1 MRDIKIK
8 ETSTKP
14 KVKNAAVRAPKELM
28 RTAIL
33 EGKEKSREIAN
44 ARENDREAQSP
55 TEYATGRILK
65 GQEQIIRQSG
75 KVVHKAGEKGTHAVG
90 EKIRRSAEKKEQGS
104 HAEGQ
109 GGHPAGL
116 RESQQA
122 YAKRTAVA
130 RKNVPVSESSAEQ
143 AKQSFKIQRQNEL
156 LKRKLKVKGSPKIA
170 EGPVTV
176 EKFAKG
182 ATVRPTVGSGKNQT
196 VPNTQ
201 NLRVREKP
209 QGNMNPKTLQKQ
221 NLRKPDKPNKR
232 VHTGIKKKSTFYR
245 SSSVAQKRMA
255 QKMAKETAMQ
265 SAYVT
270 QQIRSQTKKADMTVK
285 GAVKAIE
292 AAVKAVRSL
301 FAAIGAAGGIALL
314 LVVIIVG
321 VIGGAAFSGG
331 SQSNEAVSQEVL
343 SYTSTITK
351 YANQYGIPQ
360 FVPVIQAIMMQESGG
375 TGTDPMQSSECPYNK
390 KYSNS
395 PNAIQDPD
403 YSIDVGIQYYADCL
417 REAGC
422 NNPQD
427 MEKLKLSLQGYNYG
441 NGYITWAVRNYGG
454 YSAENAL
461 LFSQQQAASHGWRA
475 YGDPEYVSHVLR
487 YYSASGGFLF
497 AGLFGNK
504 EIVSVALSQ
513 LGNAGGQKYWSWY
526 GFNSRVAWCA
536 CFASWCADQSGLI
549 QSGAVPKFSYCD
561 DGIAWFKSHNKWQGS
576 GYSPSPG
583 SLIFFDWNG
592 DGVSDHVGIV
602 EKCEDGRVYT
612 IEGNSSDAVNQRNYV
627 INNNTIMGYGLIA

>member
-1 MRDIKIK
+1 M
-8 ETSTKP
+8 
-14 KVKNAAVRAPKELM
+14 
-28 RTAIL
+28 
-33 EGKEKSREIAN
+33 
-44 ARENDREAQSP
+44 
-55 TEYATGRILK
+55 
-65 GQEQIIRQSG
+65 
-75 KVVHKAGEKGTHAVG
+75 
-90 EKIRRSAEKKEQGS
+90 
-104 HAEGQ
+104 
-109 GGHPAGL
+109 
-116 RESQQA
+116 
-122 YAKRTAVA
+122 
-130 RKNVPVSESSAEQ
+130 
-143 AKQSFKIQRQNEL
+143 
-156 LKRKLKVKGSPKIA
+156 
-170 EGPVTV
+170 TV
-176 EKFAKG
+176 EKVPKG
-182 ATVRPTVGSGKNQT
+182 ENVRQAVGRGKNQT

-209 QGNMNPKTLQKQ
+209 QGNISPKTLQKQ

-245 SSSVAQKRMA
+245 SSSVSQKRMA

-265 SAYVT
+265 SAYAT
-270 QQIRSQTKKADMTVK
+270 QRIRSQTKKADMTVK

-292 AAVKAVRSL
+292 AAAKAVRSL

-360 FVPVIQAIMMQESGG
+360 FVSVIQAIMMQESGG
-375 TGTDPMQSSECPYNK
+375 SGTDPMQSSECPYNK
-390 KYSNS
+390 KYFNS

-403 YSIDVGIQYYADCL
+403 YSIEVGIQYYADCL

-475 YGDPEYVSHVLR
+475 YGDPEYVPHVLR
-487 YYSASGGFLF
+487 YYSASGCFLF

-561 DGIAWFKSHNKWQGS
+561 DGIAWFKSHNKWQGG

-583 SLIFFDWNG
+583 CLIFFDWNG

-602 EKCEDGRVYT
+602 EKCEGGTVYT
-612 IEGNSSDAVNQRNYV
+612 VEGNSSDAVNQRSYAS
-627 INNNTIMGYGLIA
+627 NNGTIMGYGLIA

>member
-1 MRDIKIK
+1 MRDIKTK

-14 KVKNAAVRAPKELM
+14 KVKNAAVRVPKELM

-75 KVVHKAGEKGTHAVG
+75 KVVYKAGEKGTHVVG
-90 EKIRRSAEKKEQGS
+90 EKIRSSAEKKERGN

-109 GGHPAGL
+109 GGQQAGL
-116 RESQQA
+116 RERQQA
-122 YAKRTAVA
+122 YAKRTSDS
-130 RKNVPVSESSAEQ
+130 RKMPVSEPSVEQ
-143 AKQSFKIQRQNEL
+143 ARKSFKTQRQNEL
-156 LKRKLKVKGSPKIA
+156 LNRKLTVKGSPKIA

-176 EKFAKG
+176 AGVKKEANIRQ
-182 ATVRPTVGSGKNQT
+182 AVGRGKNQT

-209 QGNMNPKTLQKQ
+209 QGNISPKTLQKQ

-265 SAYVT
+265 SAYAT
-270 QQIRSQTKKADMTVK
+270 QRIRSQTKKADMTVK

-292 AAVKAVRSL
+292 AAAKAVRSL

-375 TGTDPMQSSECPYNK
+375 SGTDPMQSSECPYNK

-403 YSIDVGIQYYADCL
+403 YSIEVGIQYYADCL

-475 YGDPEYVSHVLR
+475 YGDPEYVPHVLR

-561 DGIAWFKSHNKWQGS
+561 DGIAWFKSHNKWQSG

-602 EKCEDGRVYT
+602 EKCEGGMVYT
-612 IEGNSSDAVNQRNYV
+612 VEGNSSDAVNQRSYAISNG
-627 INNNTIMGYGLIA
+627 TIMGYGRIV